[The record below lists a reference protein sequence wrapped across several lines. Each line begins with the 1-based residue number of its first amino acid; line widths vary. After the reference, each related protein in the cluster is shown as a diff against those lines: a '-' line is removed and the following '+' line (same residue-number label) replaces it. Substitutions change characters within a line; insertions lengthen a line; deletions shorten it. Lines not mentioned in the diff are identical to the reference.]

1 MSFFSKGTGR
11 VNSSFERRSRPGGGS
26 SRSYSEQ
33 VSAPA
38 HMRAEKRRL
47 LLLLLITVV
56 LPPVG
61 VACLWRGGFL
71 RIPYRV
77 AATALAFV
85 LMILYFHWM
94 IPEKTPETYQPGI
107 MKPSA
112 VTEYSPSSLGASEDN
127 GSGGN

>member
-47 LLLLLITVV
+47 ILLLLITAV

-61 VACLWRGGFL
+61 DDPRENAGDLSARHHEAERRDRIFPVLFGRERGQRVRRELKPRARPILNEEGQTCSAPAVA
-71 RIPYRV
+71 
-77 AATALAFV
+77 
-85 LMILYFHWM
+85 
-94 IPEKTPETYQPGI
+94 
-107 MKPSA
+107 KP
-112 VTEYSPSSLGASEDN
+112 
-127 GSGGN
+127 

>member
-61 VACLWRGGFL
+61 VA
-71 RIPYRV
+71 
-77 AATALAFV
+77 
-85 LMILYFHWM
+85 
-94 IPEKTPETYQPGI
+94 
-107 MKPSA
+107 
-112 VTEYSPSSLGASEDN
+112 
-127 GSGGN
+127 